1 MTRIRAAVALGLT
14 LAPALMFAAAC
25 SRPPEQQ
32 LLTQFFRA
40 ARNRDNNTTAMMS
53 AVPLDPREQGSVESF
68 SITTIGPE
76 QRAPLA
82 VKAAMAA
89 ESKAR
94 EAEAEFRKTKIEYQ
108 NANIKILEQLIKL
121 EGNPAA
127 KLTPEQEKVKT
138 EWAKWTEDTRAF
150 ARAVADA
157 RRAVAVSTGTVEAS
171 LTQPN
176 QPAFDAKSFDGEMV
190 RKDVTI
196 AADWKDPAG
205 AVSQKAVTVTF
216 ERASGTQGGARRE
229 GRWIITRIAGV

>member
-1 MTRIRAAVALGLT
+1 MSQARAAAAIVLV
-14 LAPALMFAAAC
+14 LAPVAVLAGAC

-53 AVPLDPREQGSVESF
+53 AVSLDPREQGSVESF

-76 QRAPLA
+76 QRAPIG
-82 VKAAMAA
+82 VKDAMAA
-89 ESKAR
+89 EQKAR
-94 EAEAEFRKTKIEYQ
+94 AAEAEFRRTKIEYQ
-108 NANIKILEQLIKL
+108 NANIKVLEQLIKL
-121 EGNPAA
+121 EKDPAA
-127 KLTPEQEKVKT
+127 KLTPEQQAVKDA
-138 EWAKWTEDTRAF
+138 WAKWTEDTRAH
-150 ARAVADA
+150 AKAVADA
-157 RRAVAVSTGTVEAS
+157 KRAIAVASSAVESS

-176 QPAFDAKSFDGEMV
+176 QTAFDPKSFDGEMV

-205 AVSQKAVTVTF
+205 AVSQKTMTVTL

-229 GRWIITRIAGV
+229 GRWIITKIAGV